1 MVLHKSVGVRCLLV
15 LKKQVCLGSMGA
27 SEMSCAVQAAVY
39 SDIESLFG
47 REARDYVA
55 NKQRGGVSG
64 QKGTRYEDYF
74 VAFKVAEIAAEH
86 ISTSNAPWPTIGSQM
101 VGFVD
106 DVVVED
112 ATSTTYFQLKNV
124 QSLSWKRGSHPLE
137 IDFKC
142 QFALASE
149 KWGKPSP
156 YTELV
161 VSSETLHAT
170 LTAAIPAPIAA
181 HSRVSFFPY
190 CEGGINQY
198 VLTHPGLQECL
209 KALAKSENAHLD
221 ELEAVLGV
229 LILASSYVSPEGGR
243 VDDII
248 RKTRRN
254 FPHQLRSL
262 VADTEQLLEPE
273 FRAALDAIPG
283 LSYSVER
290 GFFRWEGFGTVGTFR
305 VDCEHE
311 DFARFQTEIIAK
323 QPQTFDDF
331 EGQL

>member
-1 MVLHKSVGVRCLLV
+1 
-15 LKKQVCLGSMGA
+15 
-27 SEMSCAVQAAVY
+27 MSCAVQAAVY

-47 REARDYVA
+47 EQARDYVA

-74 VAFKVAEIAAEH
+74 VAFKVAEIAAER
-86 ISTSNAPWPTIGSQM
+86 IGAPNVSWPTIGSQM

-112 ATSTTYFQLKNV
+112 VKSTTYFQLKNV
-124 QSLSWKRGSHPLE
+124 QSLNWKSGPHPLE
-137 IDFKC
+137 TDFKC
-142 QFALASE
+142 QFALASQ

-156 YTELV
+156 STELV

-170 LTAAIPAPIAA
+170 LTAAIPASIAS
-181 HSRVSFFPY
+181 HSRVSYFPY
-190 CEGGINQY
+190 CGGGMNQY
-198 VLTHPGLQECL
+198 VLAHPRLQECL
-209 KALAKSENAHLD
+209 RALAKSENAHLD
-221 ELEAVLGV
+221 ELEAVLGL
-229 LILASSYVSPEGGR
+229 LILASSYISPSGGR

-248 RKTRRN
+248 RKTRKS

-262 VADTEQLLEPE
+262 VADTEQLLQPG

-290 GFFRWEGFGTVGTFR
+290 GLFRWEGFGTVGTFR

-311 DFARFQTEIIAK
+311 DFAQFQAEIIAK